1 MTSDVIQLLA
11 SNNIHYYG
19 SAELLKYEE
28 YMSRYFEREYERW
41 HGNKRSP
48 ESYGVSSFNGDIV
61 DKDTYFNSIDHY
73 NKELSIYQ
81 AFLDKCY
88 MAYSM
93 AYYGATENSKEIIN
107 HISLEQAQE
116 EKYKLIIERA
126 GIEDGQ
132 NILEIGCGFGGFIKY
147 VLQNYTNTT
156 VTGINPSS
164 IQAEYIQK
172 VLEIDHS
179 RFKFIQQHFGESVC
193 NAMPLNSYDRIISI
207 GAFEHFSNFDLLFK
221 YQSNL
226 LKPGGKCLHHLI
238 VSADTIP
245 HFLNAENTLMADY
258 FPGGHIWPYAELKRH
273 NTHLQFIDSWFV
285 NGMNYWMTLDAWHK
299 RFWQAVDHLYPDYL
313 SLDEVQDWNKYFVL
327 SKTMFC
333 PNQGRSYG
341 VGHYLYEK
349 SQS

>member
-19 SAELLKYEE
+19 SAELLKFEK

-41 HGNKRSP
+41 RGNKRSP
-48 ESYGVSSFNGDIV
+48 ESYGVSTFNGDIV
-61 DKDTYFNSIDHY
+61 DKDTHFKSVDHY
-73 NKELSIYQ
+73 NKELRIYQ

-93 AYYGATENSKEIIN
+93 AYYGETGDSKEIIN
-107 HISLEQAQE
+107 HISLEHAQE

-156 VTGINPSS
+156 VTGVNPSS
-164 IQAEYIQK
+164 IQAKYIQK
-172 VLEIDHS
+172 ILEIDQS
-179 RFKFIQQHFGESVC
+179 RFKLIPQHFGESVC
-193 NAMPLNSYDRIISI
+193 NAIAFNSYDRIISI

-221 YQSNL
+221 YQRNL

-245 HFLNAENTLMADY
+245 QFLNAENTLMADY

-299 RFWQAVDHLYPDYL
+299 RFWQAIDRLYPDYL

-327 SKTMFC
+327 SKTMFS

-341 VGHYLYEK
+341 VGHYLYQK
-349 SQS
+349 